1 MRCATDSVCYLSSSP
16 SPTRLV
22 ITSRQASDRLLS
34 QFQFERELGLKAVTH
49 ERSGWAV
56 LRLDGQ
62 SIDRRHDGSTRLVY
76 HGLKREG
83 EATCCE
89 DEMTANIS
97 VTSSQTPAVRNGTV
111 YSKRTL

>member
-1 MRCATDSVCYLSSSP
+1 MRNRQRLLFVIKSESDTFSHYFTHGLLYNRCYYIGVHASP
-16 SPTRLV
+16 
-22 ITSRQASDRLLS
+22 QASDRLLS
-34 QFQFERELGLKAVTH
+34 QFQFERELGLK
-49 ERSGWAV
+49 
-56 LRLDGQ
+56 
-62 SIDRRHDGSTRLVY
+62 VY

>member
-1 MRCATDSVCYLSSSP
+1 MRRATDSVCYFSSSRESDTFSHYFTHELLYNRCYYIGVHA
-16 SPTRLV
+16 SP
-22 ITSRQASDRLLS
+22 QASDRLLS

-76 HGLKREG
+76 HGLKLED

-89 DEMTANIS
+89 DEMTD
-97 VTSSQTPAVRNGTV
+97 SQH
-111 YSKRTL
+111 